1 MNPYEIILHPYVT
14 EKTLAMID
22 NNNALQFRVKIDANK
37 KEIKEA
43 IEEIFDVKVL
53 KVTTKIGAEGKIATV
68 KLHPEYNA
76 EDIGMR
82 IGIF

>member
-1 MNPYEIILHPYVT
+1 MNPYEILQHPYVT
-14 EKTLAMID
+14 EKTLMLIEK
-22 NNNALQFRVKIDANK
+22 NNALQFVVKIDANK
-37 KEIKEA
+37 KQVKEA
-43 IEEIFDVKVL
+43 VEKIFGVKVE
-53 KVTTKIGAEGKIATV
+53 KVNTRLTKKGKIATV